1 MVIVYFAGVSGCI
14 AASLGLVV
22 FYFGASMPGATISVL
37 AIIILFFAF
46 KISPFVC
53 MAVLAAGGLYFGHL
67 IEFVLLFAVLACL
80 ISLVYYGL
88 YWTAAFVVQVVSL
101 RLVLWKFPFAKRV
114 STASAIF
121 WLSHGAFEASML
133 ASVLYTVAWC
143 VISFFLAIGFR
154 VIASLDSKIAGDDSG
169 PRKIFVTKAQM
180 KAAKAEMAREAKA
193 DAKAAPK
200 GKKKKK

>member
-1 MVIVYFAGVSGCI
+1 MLEHTPTAAHECANGHALPSLSNSFAIANFVLLYAWTDGTQLQYQWFNYFLPA
-14 AASLGLVV
+14 
-22 FYFGASMPGATISVL
+22 
-37 AIIILFFAF
+37 
-46 KISPFVC
+46 
-53 MAVLAAGGLYFGHL
+53 

-133 ASVLYTVAWC
+133 ASLLYTVAWC
-143 VISFFLAIGFR
+143 VISFCLAIGFR